1 MKKFSTLFG
10 GSKTSG
16 GVVENTLKHMAQLN
30 DTNKRNSALEKLSE
44 DLSTLQLM
52 LYGDPDNEPN
62 AEEVKKLVP
71 LILESDKQGYNLFYK
86 LCEHIKDLSFEA
98 KKQAAQIICFVVRR
112 CNKNDL
118 PEYLQN
124 HTNVFQTLMEGF
136 EDTQL
141 AQHVGSVLQEMAKR
155 SEIGIMLFDIQC
167 DSKKPSSTIIFKP
180 VAISK
185 SASLFMDREAITKT
199 ITEDESKDEVT
210 DEEKIKND
218 GSPLEVLIHSND
230 SGDVTLTV
238 KDVVTQLFV
247 YSHYPNLIIAGAAFE
262 VLTILLNKHE
272 NRSRQYIEK
281 NFEEVMKYFNGSVMS
296 ENFVTQGKFL
306 KLLGDILLSKH
317 NNKIRMQYIAEK
329 ENLRVVMTLLKSSHR
344 LIGYESFHI
353 FKVFVS
359 NPNKSEE
366 VHIIL
371 FKNRDKLI
379 KLLEEFQIQREES
392 DPEFKQ
398 EKGIVL
404 EHLRTLEKPPKV
416 SSQEKK
422 TRKEE
427 EEATDSNR

>member
-1 MKKFSTLFG
+1 MKI
-10 GSKTSG
+10 
-16 GVVENTLKHMAQLN
+16 EADNTLK
-30 DTNKRNSALEKLSE
+30 
-44 DLSTLQLM
+44 
-52 LYGDPDNEPN
+52 
-62 AEEVKKLVP
+62 
-71 LILESDKQGYNLFYK
+71 
-86 LCEHIKDLSFEA
+86 
-98 KKQAAQIICFVVRR
+98 
-112 CNKNDL
+112 
-118 PEYLQN
+118 
-124 HTNVFQTLMEGF
+124 
-136 EDTQL
+136 
-141 AQHVGSVLQEMAKR
+141 
-155 SEIGIMLFDIQC
+155 
-167 DSKKPSSTIIFKP
+167 
-180 VAISK
+180 
-185 SASLFMDREAITKT
+185 
-199 ITEDESKDEVT
+199 
-210 DEEKIKND
+210 
-218 GSPLEVLIHSND
+218 
-230 SGDVTLTV
+230 
-238 KDVVTQLFV
+238 
-247 YSHYPNLIIAGAAFE
+247 
-262 VLTILLNKHE
+262 
-272 NRSRQYIEK
+272 K

-353 FKVFVS
+353 FKVFVA